1 MVYFILNSNIHY
13 INTFFNSFPAQYIH
27 NEKFSGIPCYVFQL
41 KTTIEKKVNIYT
53 LTVKQEDGVPMRYE
67 MLGYDTLLGSHYD
80 KYVVL
85 YTSFVVAVPADDVF
99 KIPSS
104 MYKIYLFR
112 TETNYARIRNFSF
125 RRTRDAMWDR
135 LTKRLSD
142 HQFPR
147 LSGIDI
153 IVV

>member
-1 MVYFILNSNIHY
+1 M
-13 INTFFNSFPAQYIH
+13 
-27 NEKFSGIPCYVFQL
+27 
-41 KTTIEKKVNIYT
+41 NIYT

-147 LSGIDI
+147 LSGIEY
-153 IVV
+153 